1 MDETVV
7 TPFADEAASEK
18 VLRLQDAYQGRA
30 MFVKISCRT
39 GEPPVELSH
48 HPELR
53 FRFTPRAKE
62 GAPLIANSVSFEVRK
77 SACIMNSVVPPP
89 SALPRA
95 RIACCLERIAH
106 FETIFRCSLHDSL
119 QARDEVELLM
129 RRDRAGCW
137 ICMDEVLA
145 FETCE
150 FEIMCEKEK
159 WAAGKLV
166 SVVSETSL
174 AGDRSW
180 SLDLSP
186 VGNALGGGA
195 TPPTSRVSSPRSP
208 ELNEAAAGAFFLS
221 TGCKL
226 SLELCLVGTCAGN
239 HIAMTQE
246 SALQAWKV
254 MSPRS
259 FVQQPS
265 MGAIAEMCSSDS
277 WSEEESES
285 GGDSSDG
292 RGSDG
297 VNPSSSGAATPT
309 NDAGEDGIMDTITV
323 PCDDAASKANSPW
336 SIVPWKGD
344 MSMFDRAEVLRNV
357 RKRYEDLM
365 HEYHATSGEGVAASE
380 DLFKGELTWFSAGIR
395 IGVGVGLGVVL
406 GLGLGV
412 GVLVNGYKVSRERLG
427 NMRQALRYPQ

>member
-1 MDETVV
+1 
-7 TPFADEAASEK
+7 
-18 VLRLQDAYQGRA
+18 
-30 MFVKISCRT
+30 
-39 GEPPVELSH
+39 
-48 HPELR
+48 
-53 FRFTPRAKE
+53 
-62 GAPLIANSVSFEVRK
+62 
-77 SACIMNSVVPPP
+77 
-89 SALPRA
+89 
-95 RIACCLERIAH
+95 
-106 FETIFRCSLHDSL
+106 
-119 QARDEVELLM
+119 M

-150 FEIMCEKEK
+150 FEIICEKEK
-159 WAAGKLV
+159 WAAGRLV
-166 SVVSETSL
+166 SEASL
-174 AGDRSW
+174 AGERSW
-180 SLDLSP
+180 SLDLFP

-195 TPPTSRVSSPRSP
+195 SPPTSRVSSPRSP
-208 ELNEAAAGAFFLS
+208 EPNEAAAGAFFVS
-221 TGCKL
+221 TACKL

-239 HIAMTQE
+239 HVAMTRE

-254 MSPRS
+254 VSPRS
-259 FVQQPS
+259 FVQRPS

-292 RGSDG
+292 RGRDG
-297 VNPSSSGAATPT
+297 VITSSSGAATPT
-309 NDAGEDGIMDTITV
+309 NDAGEDGAIETITV
-323 PCDDAASKANSPW
+323 ARDDAAAKANSPW

-365 HEYHATSGEGVAASE
+365 HEYHATSGEGGAASE